1 MEPFPVMSVSL
12 LSGGPVLAGKS
23 GRNTANA
30 CETNAIETKAI
41 ATAHFISR
49 GLIKIRQHDK

>member
-1 MEPFPVMSVSL
+1 MSVSL

-49 GLIKIRQHDK
+49 GLIKIRQRDK